1 MPKATMEGHATMKCP
16 IGSMTCKL
24 FYLII
29 LIIGHIGGQGDAFDL
44 MQDCRRIFIWGL
56 VSLYGAVALQRATLA
71 LVG

>member
-29 LIIGHIGGQGDAFDL
+29 QMICCIGGQGHTLDF
-44 MQDCRRIFIWGL
+44 MQDFRWVSIWGL
-56 VSLYGAVALQRATLA
+56 VSLYGVLTFQRATMA